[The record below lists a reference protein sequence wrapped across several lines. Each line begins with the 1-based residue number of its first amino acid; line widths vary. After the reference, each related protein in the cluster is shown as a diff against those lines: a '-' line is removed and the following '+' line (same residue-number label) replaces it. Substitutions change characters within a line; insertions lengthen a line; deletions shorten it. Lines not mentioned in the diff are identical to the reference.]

1 MWAFSYKN
9 CNFLNQHFTFLPKL
23 ELKQYQNNLNLAL
36 KDKFTP
42 ENESQKIS
50 SRQKCAVSTL
60 TEILNDSSQLVH
72 VSKRLGIPEGFGE
85 ALFTPFLSSKS
96 LFQLL
101 S

>member
-72 VSKRLGIPEGFGE
+72 VSKDSGSQRDLERHY
-85 ALFTPFLSSKS
+85 LHPF
-96 LFQLL
+96 
-101 S
+101 